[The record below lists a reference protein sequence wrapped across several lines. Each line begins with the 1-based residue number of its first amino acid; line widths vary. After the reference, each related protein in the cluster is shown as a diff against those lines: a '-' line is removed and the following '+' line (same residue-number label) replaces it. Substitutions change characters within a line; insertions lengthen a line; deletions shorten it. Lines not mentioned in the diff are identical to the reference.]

1 MVFEPFLAILVIF
14 LKMHS
19 SYLCCQ
25 SFLWS
30 RVMGKPILRPIGFK
44 IAILS
49 YKYPFLGSFG
59 YYLET
64 RRSQNEPHGKA
75 YFS

>member
-14 LKMHS
+14 LEMHS

-30 RVMGKPILRPIGFK
+30 RVMGKPILRPIVLK
-44 IAILS
+44 MAILS
-49 YKYPFLGSFG
+49 HKYPFLGSFS